1 MSRIIPR
8 LSVLLAVGTAC
19 GIAATPALAAESG
32 SAETAPTPRAPIMLT
47 ATSAA
52 ATADADAATFDAAAA
67 PQAVNPVAVAAAA
80 AAAAAQDGEDLGGW
94 TPLGSE
100 PFGKELFAKWIPLPN
115 GDSGAP
121 RQGWLGT
128 ADGFFTREVHLAY
141 TYVDAGDDGDDLHQ
155 GLARFHYPFTRRLW
169 AGLEVPFYQDSGG
182 DSDFGDITLTTQ
194 LMLVEKRNISVN
206 AGVGWRLPTGSESFG
221 NGVFSPQPQLNMF
234 TDLGS
239 GFSLR
244 GRVAY
249 DFPDGGRPESF
260 ILNGAIGQTLTE
272 HGKAPFGDLTWYVA
286 STWREFQGQNGS
298 TYVSI
303 TPGMRTHVGGNL
315 FLLAGIEI
323 PLRDSSQYFNEAFT
337 VQLVQGF

>member
-1 MSRIIPR
+1 MSRNIPR
-8 LSVLLAVGTAC
+8 LSLLLASGMACIITA
-19 GIAATPALAAESG
+19 APALAAES
-32 SAETAPTPRAPIMLT
+32 ETAAPASAPRAPIVLT
-47 ATSAA
+47 TASAA
-52 ATADADAATFDAAAA
+52 ATADAATLDAAAA

-80 AAAAAQDGEDLGGW
+80 SAAAAQDSEDLGGW

-100 PFGKELFAKWIPLPN
+100 PFGQELFAKWIPVPN

-141 TYVDAGDDGDDLHQ
+141 TYVDAGDGGDDLHQ

-194 LMLVEKRNISVN
+194 VMLIEKRNISIN
-206 AGVGWRLPTGSESFG
+206 AGVGWRLPTGSDSFG
-221 NGVFSPQPQLNMF
+221 NGVFSPQPQVNLF

-260 ILNGAIGQTLTE
+260 VLNGALGQTLTE
-272 HGKAPFGDLTWYVA
+272 HSKAPFGDLTWYVA
-286 STWREFQGQNGS
+286 STWREFQGRNGS

-323 PLRDSSQYFNEAFT
+323 PLRDSSQFFKEAVTF
-337 VQLVQGF
+337 QLVKGF

>member
-1 MSRIIPR
+1 MSRNILSLR
-8 LSVLLAVGTAC
+8 LLLAAGVAC
-19 GIAATPALAAESG
+19 TCLATPALAAES
-32 SAETAPTPRAPIMLT
+32 ETSEPAGAPRAPIMLT
-47 ATSAA
+47 TASAA
-52 ATADADAATFDAAAA
+52 AVADAAALDAAAA

-100 PFGKELFAKWIPLPN
+100 PFGQELFAKWIPVPN

-141 TYVDAGDDGDDLHQ
+141 TYVDAGDDGEDLHQ

-169 AGLEVPFYQDSGG
+169 AGLEVPFYQDIGG

-194 LMLVEKRNISVN
+194 IMLVEKRNISIN
-206 AGVGWRLPTGSESFG
+206 TGVGWRLPTGSESFG

-249 DFPDGGRPESF
+249 DFPDSGLAESF
-260 ILNGAIGQTLTE
+260 ILNGAIGQTVTD
-272 HGKAPFGDLTWYVA
+272 HSNTPFGDLTWYVA
-286 STWREFQGQNGS
+286 GTWREFQDG
-298 TYVSI
+298 TDTTFVSI
-303 TPGMRTHVGGNL
+303 TPGMRMHLSGNL

-323 PLRDSSQYFNEAFT
+323 PLRDSSQFFNEAFT
-337 VQLVQGF
+337 VQLVKGF